1 MTKKE
6 LIKRA
11 DYIFSKW
18 IKDKYEVNGFIRCY
32 TCGRVFSREDIEN
45 GHFIVRDHKSLRW
58 EQNNARPQC
67 KWMCNRQKKGNII
80 VYEENLAKELK
91 MDLFFLED
99 NKNDFGTY
107 YIDIL
112 NDIKTTD
119 LRDVINYYKERK

>member
-6 LIKRA
+6 LIKQA
-11 DYIFSKW
+11 DILFSKW

-32 TCGRVFSREDIEN
+32 TCKRVFERGYIEC
-45 GHFIVRDHKSLRW
+45 GHYIPRAYLSLRYDL
-58 EQNNARPQC
+58 NNARPQC
-67 KWMCNRQKKGNII
+67 EQCNRFKHGNIE